1 MKNVKTCPSCGRH
14 QECKNSR
21 YCTCGYDTGQD
32 AQFVPTVPRVQG
44 NPHLPKGRISARAT
58 FFQKR
63 VFPLLYLVMVGALF
77 LDSRRTHGVEWP
89 LSLFQTSV
97 ALAILFA
104 IIRIITP
111 SYVDEVFDNGD
122 KLIIRN
128 AGREESI
135 SFKDIEEVKVDI
147 FQPAGINIHLKRDSM
162 FGRSIKFLPAVG
174 LLRCSKIAKSLR
186 SRLDVSGEEEGA
198 N

>member
-1 MKNVKTCPSCGRH
+1 M
-14 QECKNSR
+14 
-21 YCTCGYDTGQD
+21 
-32 AQFVPTVPRVQG
+32 PR
-44 NPHLPKGRISARAT
+44 GRISARAT

-63 VFPLLYLVMVGALF
+63 VFPILFSVMLGAIF

-89 LSLFQTSV
+89 LALFQTSV
-97 ALAILFA
+97 VLAILFA
-104 IIRIITP
+104 IIRLINS
-111 SYVDEVFDNGD
+111 SYVDEVYDNGD

-128 AGREESI
+128 DGREESI
-135 SFKDIEEVKVDI
+135 SFEDIQEVKVDI

-174 LLRCSKIAKSLR
+174 LFRYSKIAKSLR